1 MVSWVKNNMSS
12 SIDSNKTKAL
22 FLDRDGIINVDHGY
36 VYKQESFE
44 FKKGIFQLC
53 QQAQKKGY
61 IIIVITN
68 QSGIARGYY
77 SEQDFLLLTEWMTDE
92 FMKRGVTISDTF
104 YCPHH
109 PKVKQ
114 EGNDLDKYRKECDCR
129 KPKAGLI
136 FSAEKKH
143 HLNLTESIFIGD
155 KYSDMEAAKVAT
167 IPTRLLINSQY
178 LAQSS
183 NVKVENQNFST
194 QIFENLEQAIL
205 FI

>member
-1 MVSWVKNNMSS
+1 MADEMSNN
-12 SIDSNKTKAL
+12 TVKAL

-36 VYKQESFE
+36 VYKQDNFE

-77 SEQDFLLLTEWMTDE
+77 SEQDFLALTQWMMDE
-92 FMKRGVTISDTF
+92 FMKKGITISDTF

-109 PKVKQ
+109 PTVKQ
-114 EGNDLDKYRKECDCR
+114 EGNDLDKYRKECSCR
-129 KPKAGLI
+129 KPKADLI
-136 FSAEKKH
+136 FSAEKKYH
-143 HLNLTESIFIGD
+143 INLAESIFIGD
-155 KYSDMEAAKVAT
+155 KYSDMEAAKIAM

-178 LAQSS
+178 LADSS
-183 NVKVENQNFST
+183 NKKTNSQNLST
-194 QIFENLEQAIL
+194 EMYENLEQATIYL
-205 FI
+205 R

>member
-1 MVSWVKNNMSS
+1 MSGDVGNN
-12 SIDSNKTKAL
+12 TVKAL

-36 VYKQESFE
+36 VYKKESFE

-77 SEQDFLLLTEWMTDE
+77 SEQDFLVLTQWMKDE
-92 FMKRGVTISDTF
+92 FMKQGITISDTF

-136 FSAEKKH
+136 FSAEKKY

-155 KYSDMEAAKVAT
+155 KYSDMEAAKVAI

-178 LAQSS
+178 LADSS
-183 NVKVENQNFST
+183 NKKTNNQNFST
-194 QIFENLEQAIL
+194 KMFENLEQATAYL
-205 FI
+205 S